1 MAYLTGLI
9 LLDAPAS
16 ALNNAGAD
24 VGAKTDNTIAVKK
37 IRAHDGVYPY
47 VSAQSFRFWLRTTL
61 EQAGEGPAGTGWK
74 AAPVFREKKI
84 AFSESNPI
92 SNWDD
97 DLFGYMRA
105 PSKKG
110 DEAEKKENKSKAET
124 AMPMEK
130 DREVTRV
137 SPFRVSTFVSVGPA
151 SVVDDFGTM
160 ARQDGDPV
168 PHEHQFY
175 RAHLRGLLSLDLTSC
190 GTFYDA
196 ERVGYKNLDSF
207 RREAAEKVG
216 AESLT
221 VRKQKALRLPLDERT
236 KRVSTLVRGLATLS
250 GGAKQTLHYTDLTP
264 AVVVLAVTKGGNH
277 PFYRIFQG
285 TRADGTTLHVEAVK
299 EIFASFQDEFLSP
312 VYIGWAQGF
321 LDQEREK
328 LVSVLKDMP
337 AASKPAAGFSEI
349 AHPRSVLLQLA
360 EEIGKHEHADWYA

>member
-1 MAYLTGLI
+1 MAFLTGML

-16 ALNNAGAD
+16 ALNNAGAEE
-24 VGAKTDNTIAVKK
+24 GAKTDNTIAVKK

-61 EQAGEGPAGTGWK
+61 EHSDLGWK

-105 PSKKG
+105 QSKKG
-110 DEAEKKENKSKAET
+110 DDAEKKDNQDKTKG
-124 AMPMEK
+124 AMPLEK
-130 DREVTRV
+130 DREITRV
-137 SPFRVSTFVSVGPA
+137 SPFRVSTFVAVGP
-151 SVVDDFGTM
+151 STIVDDFGTM

-196 ERVGYKNLDSF
+196 ERVGYKNLDTF
-207 RREAAEKVG
+207 RREAAEKIEG
-216 AESLT
+216 IEKPT
-221 VRKQKALRLPLDERT
+221 VRNQKTIRLPLAERT
-236 KRVSTLVRGLATLS
+236 KRVSALVKGLAALG
-250 GGAKQTLHYTDLTP
+250 GGAKQTLHYTDLMP
-264 AVVVLAVTKGGNH
+264 GVVVFAVTKGGNH
-277 PFYRIFQG
+277 PFYRMFQG
-285 TRADGTTLHVEAVK
+285 TRNEGTTLHEGAVR
-299 EIFASFQDEFLSP
+299 EIFSAFQDELLSP

-321 LDQEREK
+321 LDKERAK
-328 LVSVLKDMP
+328 LEGLLKELQAP
-337 AASKPAAGFSEI
+337 HGFAGI
-349 AHPRSVLLQLA
+349 AHPRTVLLDLA
-360 EEIGKHEHADWYA
+360 QELTKHDRAEWYA

>member
-1 MAYLTGLI
+1 MAYLTGLV

-16 ALNNAGAD
+16 ALNNAGQED
-24 VGAKTDNTIAVKK
+24 GAKTDNTIAVKK

-47 VSAQSFRFWLRTTL
+47 VSAQAFRFWLRTTL
-61 EQAGEGPAGTGWK
+61 EQSGTDWK

-105 PSKKG
+105 QSKKG
-110 DEAEKKENKSKAET
+110 DKAEKEENIKASEK
-124 AMPMEK
+124 AMPLEK

-151 SVVDDFGTM
+151 AIVDDFGTM

-196 ERVGYKNLDSF
+196 ERVGYKNLDTY
-207 RREAAEKVG
+207 RRDAAKAAGCEMELK
-216 AESLT
+216 
-221 VRKQKALRLPLDERT
+221 VRKQNAVRLPLAQRT
-236 KRVSTLVRGLATLS
+236 ERVSALVKGLAALG

-264 AVVVLAVTKGGNH
+264 AVVVAAVTRGGNH
-277 PFYRIFQG
+277 PFYRMFQG
-285 TRADGTTLHVEAVK
+285 TRSDGTTLHVEAVK
-299 EIFASFQDEFLSP
+299 EIFDSFKDDFLSP
-312 VYIGWAQGF
+312 VYVGWAQGF
-321 LDQEREK
+321 LDKERAK
-328 LVSVLKDMP
+328 LTELLP
-337 AASKPAAGFSEI
+337 TLAAPHGFAPL
-349 AHPRSVLLQLA
+349 AHPRTVLLQLA
-360 EEIGKHEHADWYA
+360 EELANHDHAEWYA